1 MITWIGLCAGEIWRY
16 LDKHEGSATLEAL
29 VSKVDAPRETIL
41 MALGW
46 LAREG
51 YVLIDSSLPD
61 FQLRLNPCP
70 PRKKGV

>member
-16 LDKHEGSATLEAL
+16 LDHHDGEANLESAIRDI
-29 VSKVDAPRETIL
+29 KAPKETIL

-51 YVLIDSSLPD
+51 HIILRGNLPD
-61 FQLRLNPCP
+61 LVMRLNTQYSN
-70 PRKKGV
+70 KGA

>member
-16 LDKHEGSATLEAL
+16 LDQHEGESSLAAMY
-29 VSKVDAPRETIL
+29 SGIKAPRETIL

-51 YVLIDSSLPD
+51 YIIILGKLPSPVAK
-61 FQLRLNPCP
+61 LNP
-70 PRKKGV
+70 KAGLK